1 VGGCGE
7 GFWREGGLSL
17 RASVTIDW
25 QQPWWH
31 TYRDIGA
38 DTWRVIQAGHPVHV
52 ALNAARAGAKTAM
65 AAPPL
70 GSWTLPTSLP
80 FFAPPDDA
88 PDTTPYE
95 LHVRRTGRVPT
106 RDNLHDFFNGL
117 VWLCHPRWKAR
128 LNQLQAEHITQ
139 HGVQATRGPLRDA
152 LTLFDESGAVL
163 RLPTPVAR
171 DLHARDWSAAFLAQ
185 RDAWS
190 ADSVVIVGHA
200 LLEQLTVAP
209 RKGLTAHALW
219 MEPLDEGVSKRESAS
234 LQQPTHPAGGSP
246 LSLGAAQW
254 ARKPF
259 AALPVMGVPGW
270 APSQNAAFYADAT
283 VFRPPPLKA

>member
-1 VGGCGE
+1 MGGCGE
-7 GFWREGGLSL
+7 GFRREGGLSL

-25 QQPWWH
+25 QKPWWY

-38 DTWRVIQAGHPVHV
+38 DTWRLIQAGHPVHV
-52 ALNAARAGAKTAM
+52 ALNAARTDAAAAM
-65 AAPPL
+65 AGDGTVARPAL
-70 GSWTLPTSLP
+70 AGWTLPT
-80 FFAPPDDA
+80 FAPPDDA
-88 PDTTPYE
+88 PDTTSYE

-117 VWLCHPRWKAR
+117 VWLCHPQWKAR
-128 LNQLQAEHITQ
+128 LNQLQAQHITQ
-139 HGVQATRGPLRDA
+139 HGVQATRGALRDA
-152 LTLFDESGAVL
+152 LTLFDESGAVVQ
-163 RLPTPVAR
+163 LPAPMGR
-171 DLHARDWSAAFLAQ
+171 DLQARDWSAAFLAQ
-185 RDAWS
+185 RDAWR

-209 RKGLTAHALW
+209 RKGLTAHALL
-219 MEPLDEGVSKRESAS
+219 MGPLGLGESVDER
-234 LQQPTHPAGGSP
+234 SP
-246 LSLGAAQW
+246 LTLHAEQW
-254 ARKPF
+254 ASKPF

>member
-1 VGGCGE
+1 M
-7 GFWREGGLSL
+7 SL

-38 DTWRVIQAGHPVHV
+38 DIWRLIQAGQPVHV
-52 ALNAARAGAKTAM
+52 ALNAARAGAEAAM
-65 AAPPL
+65 AASPWGARRVSTSPP
-70 GSWTLPTSLP
+70 SSLP
-80 FFAPPDDA
+80 VFAPPDDA

-117 VWLCHPRWKAR
+117 VWLCHPCWKAR
-128 LNQLQAEHITQ
+128 LNQLQADHITH
-139 HGVQATRGPLRDA
+139 HGVQSTRGPLRDA

-163 RLPTPVAR
+163 QLPTPVAR
-171 DLHARDWSAAFLAQ
+171 DLQARDWSAAFLSQ
-185 RDAWS
+185 RQAWS
-190 ADSVVIVGHA
+190 ANSVVIVGHA

-219 MEPLDEGVSKRESAS
+219 MGMMDEGASQRESAS
-234 LQQPTHPAGGSP
+234 GQQHALPNGSAP
-246 LSLGAAQW
+246 LSLSTEQW
-254 ARKPF
+254 ASKPF
-259 AALPVMGVPGW
+259 VALPVMGVPGW
-270 APSQNAAFYADAT
+270 ASSQNAAFYGDAA